1 MTVEYSGEVASLA
14 IAPLTIAVL
23 KGLLNPIMEAPVNYV
38 NAPIVAKERG
48 IEVKEVKSSDAG
60 DFTSLIRVRVEAGKK
75 SYQVA
80 GTLYRKKDPRVVEID
95 QFNVEVVPEGH
106 MLLILNIDRPG
117 VIGMVGKVLG
127 DNQINIVRMQ
137 CALEKRAG
145 TRCSSLDPMRS
156 SRTRCLR
163 RSNPAKTF
171 SQSKSRLCPNSRA
184 PSIRSA
190 MVSAPPKPRLSSG
203 QVPSFRERSLVPVGM
218 ATILP
223 HAAKQVRRLEEQ
235 LLAQVNRWGYDEIIL
250 PTFEYLD
257 VLAPGLEPELI
268 EHCYQF
274 VDRTTGRTLLLRPD
288 ATAQIARTVAMGL
301 TGATL
306 PLRLSYRTSV
316 FRYEQEHAGRGRE
329 IFQVGA
335 ELIGLDDVTSDSEVI
350 GLMIECLRTIGLQ
363 SFKVSLGHVGF
374 IKGLLM
380 RSGLSA
386 HGQKLAEQA
395 TARKDLP
402 RLEAILASE
411 HISKM
416 AARAIREAPELYGQ
430 EEVLARGRVLA
441 AGDPAL
447 AAPLERLAQVYQ
459 LLCAAGHRESLL
471 LDLGEFRGFD
481 YYDGVVFD
489 VFAEGMGA
497 ELGGGGRY
505 DHLIGRFGRPLPS
518 TGFGLD
524 VDRLFRTV
532 EFPEEGSVSAR
543 VDYLVA
549 APRRATRLLTA
560 VAAQLRRTRSRV
572 VQQTMKGSDAALL
585 SAAVTAGLA
594 QQAAAVVVVGAPG
607 MDHDDVLVVESL
619 AAHGHGRRTGNLS
632 RLSKKM
638 GLADLVAAARRSR
651 RQVKE
656 RS

>member
-1 MTVEYSGEVASLA
+1 
-14 IAPLTIAVL
+14 
-23 KGLLNPIMEAPVNYV
+23 
-38 NAPIVAKERG
+38 
-48 IEVKEVKSSDAG
+48 
-60 DFTSLIRVRVEAGKK
+60 
-75 SYQVA
+75 
-80 GTLYRKKDPRVVEID
+80 
-95 QFNVEVVPEGH
+95 
-106 MLLILNIDRPG
+106 
-117 VIGMVGKVLG
+117 
-127 DNQINIVRMQ
+127 
-137 CALEKRAG
+137 
-145 TRCSSLDPMRS
+145 
-156 SRTRCLR
+156 
-163 RSNPAKTF
+163 
-171 SQSKSRLCPNSRA
+171 
-184 PSIRSA
+184 
-190 MVSAPPKPRLSSG
+190 MVSAPPKPRSPSGPVQSS
-203 QVPSFRERSLVPVGM
+203 RERSLVPVGM

-301 TGATL
+301 TGATV

-316 FRYEQEHAGRGRE
+316 FRYGQEHAGRGRE

-335 ELIGLDDVTSDSEVI
+335 ELIGLDDITSDSEVI
-350 GLMIECLRTIGLQ
+350 GLMIECLHTIGLQ

-374 IKGLLM
+374 IQGLLV

-386 HGQKLAEQA
+386 QGQKLAEQA
-395 TARKDLP
+395 AARKDLP
-402 RLEAILASE
+402 RLEEILANE
-411 HISKM
+411 RISKT

-441 AGDPAL
+441 AGDPTL

-459 LLCAAGHRESLL
+459 LLCEAGHRESLI

-532 EFPEEGSVSAR
+532 EFPKEGSVSTR

-549 APRRATRLLTA
+549 APRRAARLLTV
-560 VAAQLRRTRSRV
+560 VAAQLRRTHSRV
-572 VQQTMKGSDAALL
+572 VQQTMKGSDAVLF
-585 SAAVTAGLA
+585 SVAVTEGLA
-594 QQAAAVVVVGAPG
+594 QHAAALVVVGAPG
-607 MDHDDVLVVESL
+607 IDHADVLVVEPLS
-619 AAHGHGRRTGNLS
+619 AHTHGCQTGNL
-632 RLSKKM
+632 RHLWKKVR
-638 GLADLVAAARRSR
+638 LADLVAAARRSR
-651 RQVKE
+651 QVKE

>member
-1 MTVEYSGEVASLA
+1 
-14 IAPLTIAVL
+14 
-23 KGLLNPIMEAPVNYV
+23 
-38 NAPIVAKERG
+38 
-48 IEVKEVKSSDAG
+48 
-60 DFTSLIRVRVEAGKK
+60 
-75 SYQVA
+75 
-80 GTLYRKKDPRVVEID
+80 
-95 QFNVEVVPEGH
+95 
-106 MLLILNIDRPG
+106 
-117 VIGMVGKVLG
+117 
-127 DNQINIVRMQ
+127 
-137 CALEKRAG
+137 
-145 TRCSSLDPMRS
+145 
-156 SRTRCLR
+156 
-163 RSNPAKTF
+163 
-171 SQSKSRLCPNSRA
+171 
-184 PSIRSA
+184 
-190 MVSAPPKPRLSSG
+190 MVSAPPKPRPSSG
-203 QVPSFRERSLVPVGM
+203 QVSSFRERSLVPVGM

-235 LLAQVNRWGYDEIIL
+235 LLGQINRWGYDEIIL

-380 RSGLSA
+380 QSGLSSQ
-386 HGQKLAEQA
+386 GQKLAEQA
-395 TARKDLP
+395 AARKDLP
-402 RLEAILASE
+402 RLEEILAGE
-411 HISKM
+411 QISRT
-416 AARAIREAPELYGQ
+416 AARAVREAPELYGQ

-447 AAPLERLAQVYQ
+447 VAPLERLARVYQ
-459 LLCAAGHRESLL
+459 LLCAAGYRDLLL

-489 VFAEGMGA
+489 VFGEGMGA

-524 VDRLFRTV
+524 VDRLFRTI
-532 EFPEEGSVSAR
+532 EFPEEGAVSVR
-543 VDYLVA
+543 IDYLVA
-549 APRRATRLLTA
+549 APRRATRLLAA
-560 VAAQLRRTRSRV
+560 VVSQLRRTNSRV
-572 VQQTMKGSDAALL
+572 VQQTIKGSESALV
-585 SAAVTAGLA
+585 SNAVTAGLA
-594 QQAAAVVVVGAPG
+594 QRATSVVVVGAQG
-607 MDHDDVLVVESL
+607 MDHDEVLVIESL
-619 AAHGHGRRTGNLS
+619 ASDRQGRRTGNLN

-638 GLADLVAAARRSR
+638 GLASLVATARRFR
-651 RQVKE
+651 R
-656 RS
+656 